1 MPAAHTTQRTSSE
14 VELPSVTSCG
24 ADTDKSPTIGE
35 TVQIREVS
43 IGWHE
48 RIGGANSLTPFRHAT
63 TLTVGGAGVR
73 VATATAMAAGV
84 ADHGLPL
91 ATRAFLDSLW
101 IALSVTDGTVARPAT
116 SEGSS
121 STAQAA
127 AGLPADMERVAALVE
142 LAQGGDADAFGLLYE
157 RYVDLVYRYIYVRV
171 GSSHVAEDLTSET
184 FIRALR
190 RIDSFSWQGRDI
202 AAWFVTIA
210 RNLITDNAKSARF
223 RIEVTTADMMDADR
237 RVDGPEKE
245 VLAHLR
251 DTRLFEAIRTLKPE
265 QAECL
270 VLRFMQGMSLAET
283 ALVIGRSEG
292 AVKQLQLRAV
302 RALHR
307 ELEGEEP

>member
-1 MPAAHTTQRTSSE
+1 M
-14 VELPSVTSCG
+14 
-24 ADTDKSPTIGE
+24 
-35 TVQIREVS
+35 
-43 IGWHE
+43 
-48 RIGGANSLTPFRHAT
+48 
-63 TLTVGGAGVR
+63 
-73 VATATAMAAGV
+73 

-101 IALSVTDGTVARPAT
+101 LALSVVDGTAPRSSRDAIRT
-116 SEGSS
+116 GSGSS
-121 STAQAA
+121 DPGASEP
-127 AGLPADMERVAALVE
+127 PADMERVAALVE

-157 RYVDLVYRYIYVRV
+157 RYVDLVYRYVYVRV

-190 RIDSFSWQGRDI
+190 RIDSFSWQGKDI

-223 RIEVTTADMMDADR
+223 RMEVTTADMIDADR
-237 RVDGPEKE
+237 RVDGPENE

-270 VLRFMQGMSLAET
+270 VLRFMQAMSLAET
-283 ALVIGRSEG
+283 ALVIGKSEG

-307 ELEGEEP
+307 ELGGESP

>member
-1 MPAAHTTQRTSSE
+1 
-14 VELPSVTSCG
+14 VTE
-24 ADTDKSPTIGE
+24 TDPN
-35 TVQIREVS
+35 REVT

-48 RIGGANSLTPFRHAT
+48 GIGGATSLTPSGHA
-63 TLTVGGAGVR
+63 A
-73 VATATAMAAGV
+73 V

-101 IALSVTDGTVARPAT
+101 IALSVTDGTAARSPT
-116 SEGSS
+116 SGGSRS
-121 STAQAA
+121 SVQTA
-127 AGLPADMERVAALVE
+127 AGPPADMERVAALVE

-190 RIDSFSWQGRDI
+190 RIDSFSWQGKDI

-223 RIEVTTADMMDADR
+223 RMEVTTADMIDADR
-237 RVDGPEKE
+237 RVEGPENE
-245 VLAHLR
+245 VLANLR
-251 DTRLFEAIRTLKPE
+251 DTRLFEAIKTLKAQ

-270 VLRFMQGMSLAET
+270 VLRFMHGLSLAET
-283 ALVIGRSEG
+283 ALVIGKSEG

-307 ELEGEEP
+307 ELGGEVP

>member
-1 MPAAHTTQRTSSE
+1 MGSLSGRAASGSA
-14 VELPSVTSCG
+14 L
-24 ADTDKSPTIGE
+24 
-35 TVQIREVS
+35 
-43 IGWHE
+43 
-48 RIGGANSLTPFRHAT
+48 
-63 TLTVGGAGVR
+63 
-73 VATATAMAAGV
+73 

-101 IALSVTDGTVARPAT
+101 AALSVSDDTAT
-116 SEGSS
+116 SQGSRAS
-121 STAQAA
+121 VQAP
-127 AGLPADMERVAALVE
+127 GGPPADMERVAALVT

-190 RIDSFSWQGRDI
+190 RIDSFSWQGKDI

-223 RIEVTTADMMDADR
+223 RMEVTTADMIDADR
-237 RVDGPEKE
+237 RVDGPENE

-283 ALVIGRSEG
+283 ALVIGKSEG

-307 ELEGEEP
+307 ELGGESP